1 MAALCAWLPLR
12 VRRVTEKR
20 FFRSF
25 WLRRRAREGRE
36 EEARARGRRGGEE
49 GANRKTTEKRT
60 RKTKRRREGERE
72 PRNHETERGFFCTL
86 TRSR

>member
-25 WLRRRAREGRE
+25 WLRRRAREE
-36 EEARARGRRGGEE
+36 ERRRRAHGRRGEEE